1 MAGSM
6 ETSVCACV
14 GSEYGNF
21 SQHSVL
27 LLDKMAA
34 AISWED
40 ARELLKKWRE
50 ENARRSAETLE
61 LGEFVLT
68 NYKRLGDEVWAVHEQ
83 VCIAALDVGDIE
95 EASLSI
101 NALKKQFSKSTRV
114 KRLQGMK
121 LEAQGRFDDAKLVY
135 EELLKEDPSN
145 AMIKKRMISIFKAQD
160 RIPEAI
166 KELNK
171 YLESFMADH
180 EAWLE
185 LSELYI
191 QEQNYSKAAFCLEEL
206 IMSNPHNHLYH
217 QRYAEIRYTQGGTE
231 SMEIARKYFSQAVKL
246 NSNNI
251 RALYGLFLAA
261 THLASSQKATS
272 KSKKENIRYAAWASQ
287 QLQHRYRLAERKEP
301 ESQVQHLVK
310 MIDSLQITAS

>member
-217 QRYAEIRYTQGGTE
+217 QRYAE
-231 SMEIARKYFSQAVKL
+231 
-246 NSNNI
+246 
-251 RALYGLFLAA
+251 AA

>member
-1 MAGSM
+1 
-6 ETSVCACV
+6 
-14 GSEYGNF
+14 
-21 SQHSVL
+21 
-27 LLDKMAA
+27 MAA

-40 ARELLKKWRE
+40 ARDQLKKWRE
-50 ENARRSAETLE
+50 ESARRSAETLE

-68 NYKRLGDEVWAVHEQ
+68 NHRGLGDEVWAVHEQ
-83 VCIAALDVGDIE
+83 VCIAALDVGDIA
-95 EASLSI
+95 EASSAI
-101 NALKKQFSKSTRV
+101 DALKAQFPQSKRV

-135 EELLKEDPSN
+135 EELLKEDSSN
-145 AMIKKRMISIFKAQD
+145 AMIRKRLVAIFKAQD
-160 RIPEAI
+160 RIPDAI
-166 KELNK
+166 KELMK

-191 QEQNYSKAAFCLEEL
+191 QEQHYSKAAFCLEEL
-206 IMSNPHNHLYH
+206 IMSNPHNHLFH
-217 QRYAEIRYTQGGTE
+217 QKYAEIRYTQGGTE
-231 SMEIARKYFSQAVKL
+231 SMEIARKYFAQAVKL

-261 THLASSQKATS
+261 THLASSQKGTA
-272 KSKKENIRYAAWASQ
+272 KSKKDNIRYAAWASQ
-287 QLQHRYRLAERKEP
+287 QLQHRYRLAERKESEP
-301 ESQVQHLVK
+301 QVQHLEK